1 MNLLGK
7 IFVVMI
13 VIMSLVFLG
22 LAMAVYSAHKNWPAQ
37 VAALQKQAAD
47 TQSQLEQQISVYQ
60 QAAENLDLE
69 KTTYLAQMAKLESE
83 RVALLARN
91 DDMQAEVNDLK
102 QQNRDATAA
111 VTTTQQMAQEIA
123 KANVGLQKDIISTQA
138 AADKAFDETVQ
149 ATSSLHEAST
159 QLAAELERN
168 QQLTEQSAEMTRV
181 MVNAGLDP
189 SSRSDDVTP
198 KVEGFI
204 SGVKRNAGDETIEI
218 TIGYDAGIR
227 RNHTVEIYRGDIYVG
242 RAIVHETS
250 PNRAVARVIPESKVR
265 FIEEGDNVATR
276 LSLK

>member
-7 IFVVMI
+7 IFVIMI

-37 VAALQKQAAD
+37 VAALKQQAAD
-47 TQSQLEQQISVYQ
+47 TRSELEQQISVHQ
-60 QAAENLDLE
+60 QTAENLQLE
-69 KTTYLAQMAKLESE
+69 KDTYTAQMAKLETE
-83 RVALLARN
+83 RVALLSRN
-91 DDMQAEVNDLK
+91 DDMQGEVNQLK

-138 AADKAFDETVQ
+138 AADKAFDDTVQ
-149 ATSSLHEAST
+149 ATSALHEAST
-159 QLAAELERN
+159 QLASELERN
-168 QQLTEQSAEMTRV
+168 QQLTEQSAEMARV
-181 MVNAGLDP
+181 MLNAGLDP
-189 SSRSDDVTP
+189 ASRSDDVTP

-204 SGVKRNAGDETIEI
+204 SSISRRAGAEDIEI

-227 RNHTVEIYRGDIYVG
+227 PDHTVEIYRGDIYVG
-242 RAIVHETS
+242 RAVVLKTS
-250 PNRAVARVIPESKVR
+250 PNRAVARVLPDSKVR